1 MTEAEIME
9 QLTKKR
15 TTLEQY
21 KSSNPPVGE
30 SQVKV
35 LEDEIKQLE
44 TSLSN
49 PEAKPRRARRTAFLD
64 ECAG

>member
-15 TTLEQY
+15 AALEQVRTGQAV
-21 KSSNPPVGE
+21 SE
-30 SQVKV
+30 SDVKV

-44 TSLSN
+44 TSLSGE
-49 PEAKPRRARRTAFLD
+49 PKPRRSRRTAFLD